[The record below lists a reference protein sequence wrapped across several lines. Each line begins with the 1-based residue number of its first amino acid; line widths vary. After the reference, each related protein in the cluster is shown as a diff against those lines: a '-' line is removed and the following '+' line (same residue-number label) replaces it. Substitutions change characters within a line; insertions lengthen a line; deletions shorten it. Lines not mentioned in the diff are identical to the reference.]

1 MLFKGTILFEDLGKF
16 CYHFPMIFENLDMR
30 PKTYGSKAKAPC
42 PHNRR
47 RSNMMLNPLNLKH
60 LNRIDESDADMIT
73 LNLEDAIAPERKR
86 EALEN
91 IALFLS
97 HMEQS
102 RSFIVVRTN
111 PIGEGG
117 EAEIA
122 FLNDFAFDAV
132 RVAKVKDQYEIARA
146 LTLLDEKKELHIS
159 LETKEAFEKLTTLR
173 IDPRLTTA
181 NLGILDLLTSLELP
195 QSLVQRGNPTIDYI
209 LSKFLVDAKTAGIHP
224 VGFMFQEYHD
234 TESFR
239 AWCQREKMMGFESK
253 ACMGPKQV
261 SIANEVF
268 GVDNEALTRAR
279 HIKAAFEAHAAKGI
293 NGFMDKKYD
302 IFVDEPIYRDAL
314 LLLESHGEER

>member
-1 MLFKGTILFEDLGKF
+1 
-16 CYHFPMIFENLDMR
+16 MIFENLDTL
-30 PKTYGSKAKAPC
+30 PKTFGTKRKAPC
-42 PHNRR
+42 SHRRR

-60 LNRIDESDADMIT
+60 LNRMDESDADMIT

-97 HMEQS
+97 HMERSQ
-102 RSFIVVRTN
+102 SFIVVRTN

-117 EAEIA
+117 EEEIA

-132 RVAKVKDQYEIARA
+132 RVAKVKNQYDIARA
-146 LTLLDEKKELHIS
+146 LTLLDAQKELHIS
-159 LETKEAFEKLTTLR
+159 LETKEAFKSLTTLR

-181 NLGILDLLTSLELP
+181 NLGILDLLTSLGLP
-195 QSLVQRGNPTIDYI
+195 QSLVQLGNPTIDYI

-224 VGFMFQEYHD
+224 VGFMFQEYND
-234 TESFR
+234 TETFR

-261 SIANEVF
+261 AIANEVF
-268 GVDNEALTRAR
+268 GLSEEEKVRAQ
-279 HIKAAFEAHAAKGI
+279 HIKTAFETHAAKGI
-293 NGFMDKKYD
+293 NGFMDETYG
-302 IFVDEPIYRDAL
+302 IFIDEPIYRDAL
-314 LLLESHGEER
+314 LVLGENR